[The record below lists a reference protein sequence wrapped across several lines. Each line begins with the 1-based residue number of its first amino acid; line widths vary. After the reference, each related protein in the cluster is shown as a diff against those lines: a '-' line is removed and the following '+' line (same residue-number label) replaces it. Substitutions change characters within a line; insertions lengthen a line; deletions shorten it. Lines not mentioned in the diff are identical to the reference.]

1 MESSE
6 DPSIFGLTFQSSRIV
21 IAAFPDP
28 GHPDRLG
35 DKAFASLRIAGS
47 WQPIFDYIKDKIS

>member
-6 DPSIFGLTFQSSRIV
+6 DPSIFGFESSVSV
-21 IAAFPDP
+21 IGAAFPDP
-28 GHPDRLG
+28 DHPDRLG

>member
-6 DPSIFGLTFQSSRIV
+6 DPSIFGFESSVSV
-21 IAAFPDP
+21 IGAAFPDP
-28 GHPDRLG
+28 DHPDRLG

-47 WQPIFDYIKDKIS
+47 

>member
-6 DPSIFGLTFQSSRIV
+6 DPSIFGFNLV
-21 IAAFPDP
+21 IESFPADP
-28 GHPDRLG
+28 DHPTQVLG

-47 WQPIFDYIKDKIS
+47 